1 MRGVMSRKC
10 IVIMLAMVSSVLL
23 CSDTYDMLVQD
34 LCMSGSQRTSTVA
47 VAEMDTDGK
56 PENGRFVAD
65 ELTEAF
71 IRAGIAVVER
81 ENVERIT
88 EELEYQLSGA
98 VDSETAVSIGNALG
112 AEYLVFG
119 SVREFSRPGYR
130 NRGMRILL
138 QLVNIQQGN
147 VVASASAEVEKS
159 DMTSPYRRR
168 EYSQSAEY
176 PDMLEFKIG
185 GSFQTVRYDD
195 DFDDE
200 DAEKTDGPGFLA
212 GIAFLAGDEG
222 FFTGGW
228 EFLYNL
234 QAQTD
239 DPIHLTIHTFSLG
252 RRFLMR
258 LPLWR
263 YFEVLP
269 QLSHAYLGLAGAGE
283 LSFTEGEGDCYS
295 SFGLR
300 ASALGGYSMG
310 IGDSWNLF
318 LEYRYSPRIASF
330 GFYGIGS
337 DQMENPGLIRTNG
350 HQVLAGI
357 QLIP

>member
-1 MRGVMSRKC
+1 MFRKF
-10 IVIMLAMVSSVLL
+10 IIMMLVMVSSILL
-23 CSDTYDMLVQD
+23 YCDTYDTLVRD
-34 LCMSGSQRTSTVA
+34 LCISGFQRTSTVA

-65 ELTEAF
+65 EITRAF

-81 ENVERIT
+81 ENIDRIT

-119 SVREFSRPGYR
+119 SVRGFSRPGYT

-138 QLVNIQQGN
+138 QLVDVRQGN
-147 VVASASAEVEKS
+147 VIASASAEVEES
-159 DMTSPYRRR
+159 DMTSPYQRR
-168 EYSQSAEY
+168 EYSRKAEY
-176 PDMLEFKIG
+176 PDFLEFKLG

-195 DFDDE
+195 DFDHE
-200 DAEKTDGPGFLA
+200 DAESTDGPGFLA
-212 GIAFLAGDEG
+212 GISYLEGDEG

-228 EFLYNL
+228 EVLYNL
-234 QAQTD
+234 QSQTD
-239 DPIHLTIHTFSLG
+239 DPIHLTVHTFSLG
-252 RRFLMR
+252 QRFLMR

-283 LSFTEGEGDCYS
+283 LSVTEGEGDCYT

-310 IGDSWNLF
+310 LGDSWNLF

-330 GFYGIGS
+330 GIYGIGS
-337 DQMENPGLIRTNG
+337 DQMDYPGLIRTQG
-350 HQVLAGI
+350 HQVMAGI